1 MNDPNSGAVDSEASR
16 TDQTIAVIK
25 RQSMAEVVRE
35 AIDAMI
41 EGNNAPAPGE
51 RRQRALAL
59 AGTYQGKE
67 DLSVRHDD
75 YLSEDFA
82 R

>member
-1 MNDPNSGAVDSEASR
+1 MIR
-16 TDQTIAVIK
+16 TQVQLTAKQVKKIKAIATRRK
-25 RQSMAEVVRE
+25 QSMAEVVRE
-35 AIDAMI
+35 AIDAML
-41 EGNNAPAPGE
+41 EGRNSPDLDE

-59 AGTYQGKE
+59 AGKYKGNE

>member
-1 MNDPNSGAVDSEASR
+1 
-16 TDQTIAVIK
+16 
-25 RQSMAEVVRE
+25 MAEVVRE
-35 AIDAMI
+35 AIDAML
-41 EGNNAPAPGE
+41 EGKNRPDLDE

-59 AGTYQGKE
+59 AGKYKGKE

-75 YLSEDFA
+75 YLSKDFA

>member
-1 MNDPNSGAVDSEASR
+1 MVR
-16 TDQTIAVIK
+16 TQVQLTAIQVERIKAIATRK

-35 AIDAMI
+35 AIDAML
-41 EGNNAPAPGE
+41 EGRNRPDVGE

-59 AGTYQGKE
+59 AGKYKGKK

>member
-1 MNDPNSGAVDSEASR
+1 MIR
-16 TDQTIAVIK
+16 TQVQLTATQVERIKAIATTK
-25 RQSMAEVVRE
+25 KQSMAEVVRE
-35 AIDAMI
+35 AIDAML
-41 EGNNAPAPGE
+41 ESKNRPDTVE

-59 AGTYQGKE
+59 AGKYKGKE

-75 YLSEDFA
+75 YLSEDFL

>member
-1 MNDPNSGAVDSEASR
+1 MIR
-16 TDQTIAVIK
+16 TQVQLTAKQVERIKAIAAIK

-35 AIDAMI
+35 AIDAML
-41 EGNNAPAPGE
+41 EGDNVPDPGE

-59 AGTYQGKE
+59 AGKYQGKE